1 MSYEF
6 FSAQFLLHH
15 VVLHQP
21 WISFDLGPPAT
32 PPEFKNSSHPDGK
45 EPMLVKGPI
54 SWSWSGHLQQRIK
67 VASGIW
73 RLQAGGNIDV
83 LPHISTRCLIPH
95 ENWYVQCS
103 ASSTSCTE
111 QLWDLKLWNEAL
123 QSNGDRWRPYACVT
137 HLRFMTMNFCSFP
150 VPNLMKCN
158 VQAWSDEEIKKP
170 KQLPFLSH
178 PLSHWLPTIP
188 KNHSWT
194 VMPPKVAQ
202 PT

>member
-1 MSYEF
+1 MSYVF
-6 FSAQFLLHH
+6 FSAPFLHH
-15 VVLHQP
+15 VVLQKP
-21 WISFDLGPPAT
+21 LISFNLGPPAT

-73 RLQAGGNIDV
+73 RLQAGGNMDV
-83 LPHISTRCLIPH
+83 LPYISTRCLIPH

-123 QSNGDRWRPYACVT
+123 QNNGDRWRPSAYVMHA
-137 HLRFMTMNFCSFP
+137 RFVTMNFCDIHFLLRISWNAMFKHDQMKKLRNPNSYLFCPTLFP
-150 VPNLMKCN
+150 TGC
-158 VQAWSDEEIKKP
+158 
-170 KQLPFLSH
+170 
-178 PLSHWLPTIP
+178 
-188 KNHSWT
+188 
-194 VMPPKVAQ
+194 PPS
-202 PT
+202 PRITPEL